1 MALSDADRDLMRIPL
16 VTASFLDTLAKT
28 TKVDTF
34 HMASEALQMVPVEQ
48 IAEALSVLRTD
59 EVFITAGSFEI
70 DDVGVEIFDDEE

>member
-1 MALSDADRDLMRIPL
+1 MALSDADKDLMRIPL
-16 VTASFLDTLAKT
+16 VTASFLDTLAIT
-28 TKVDTF
+28 TMVDTF
-34 HMASEALQMVPVEQ
+34 HMASEALQKVPVEQ